1 MSSGYSEE
9 DIRRAAEIRE
19 WLIKEISDRQEE
31 IERLRTTLSIIDNL
45 LKQGSFRAA
54 ANLGFT
60 TTVPSTQAESA
71 ATAAATTTQIQQ
83 QQAARQTAAQSTA
96 VKRPQQQQSQVG
108 TATSPTLRP
117 PSDGAGSSS
126 SSGGSGDDDNKNI
139 KPLKRVKDDFLLAN
153 AEITSDAVVIVP
165 APGINLNSNTPPFK
179 SFFLNRILEGMKGK
193 DTEKVNQ
200 GALRETDA
208 LSYRV
213 EEGEDDSSGGGS
225 TSSGGGIIKRI
236 VINKY
241 RDKERLQEI
250 FNTSAW
256 VFTRMLEKSGSK

>member
-31 IERLRTTLSIIDNL
+31 VERLRTILSIIDNL

-54 ANLGFT
+54 ANLGFAT
-60 TTVPSTQAESA
+60 ATPPSAQAEP
-71 ATAAATTTQIQQ
+71 ATTAAAATTTTHVQQ
-83 QQAARQTAAQSTA
+83 
-96 VKRPQQQQSQVG
+96 QQQQSQVG
-108 TATSPTLRP
+108 AIAPPTLRATA
-117 PSDGAGSSS
+117 DGDI
-126 SSGGSGDDDNKNI
+126 GGSGGDDDNNNRNI

-153 AEITSDAVVIVP
+153 AEISPDSVVIVP

-193 DTEKVNQ
+193 DSEKVNR
-200 GALRETDA
+200 GALRDSDA

-213 EEGEDDSSGGGS
+213 EEEDDENRDGGNSS
-225 TSSGGGIIKRI
+225 GIIKRI

-241 RDKERLQEI
+241 REKERLQEI

-256 VFTRMLEKSGSK
+256 VFTRMLEKSGK

>member
-31 IERLRTTLSIIDNL
+31 VERLRTILSIIDNL

-54 ANLGFT
+54 ANLGFAT
-60 TTVPSTQAESA
+60 ATPPSAQAEPVTT
-71 ATAAATTTQIQQ
+71 ATAAATTTTTHVQQ
-83 QQAARQTAAQSTA
+83 
-96 VKRPQQQQSQVG
+96 QQQQSQVG
-108 TATSPTLRP
+108 AIAPPTLRATA
-117 PSDGAGSSS
+117 DGDI
-126 SSGGSGDDDNKNI
+126 GGSGGDDINNNRNI

-153 AEITSDAVVIVP
+153 AEISPDSVVIVP

-193 DTEKVNQ
+193 DSEKVNR
-200 GALRETDA
+200 GALRDSDA

-213 EEGEDDSSGGGS
+213 EEEDDENRDGGNSS
-225 TSSGGGIIKRI
+225 GIIKRI

-241 RDKERLQEI
+241 REKERLQEI

-256 VFTRMLEKSGSK
+256 VFTRMLEKSGK